1 MQETHHHLLAPLQ
14 GEGADERDQ
23 QRQEAHRDLPREPE
37 VVATGGPAVAA
48 EAQQH
53 LHAAPAGQGAGREE
67 GEGEEGAAGEREG
80 AGAAEAGPAAAVGEV
95 EEQVAQVLILCI
107 LHRPSLL
114 FKCRRQC

>member
-1 MQETHHHLLAPLQ
+1 MDPAGGVQAREEGDGGVRVQETHHHLLAPLQ

-67 GEGEEGAAGEREG
+67 GEG
-80 AGAAEAGPAAAVGEV
+80 
-95 EEQVAQVLILCI
+95 
-107 LHRPSLL
+107 
-114 FKCRRQC
+114 